1 MPSYLP
7 VSSSEQQSEDSS
19 SVPASLLEEQIRQRS
34 SIVFNIDEDDYLVSL
49 IFFVSRC
56 GVDFF
61 QFQNFLVTAEQ
72 FVVGSMN
79 VALVIC

>member
-34 SIVFNIDEDDYLVSL
+34 SIVFNIDEDDYLVSY
-49 IFFVSRC
+49 IFLAQ
-56 GVDFF
+56 D
-61 QFQNFLVTAEQ
+61 
-72 FVVGSMN
+72 VGLTFSSF
-79 VALVIC
+79 IISW